1 MNGPNRMTPDET
13 LTTSHQRIE
22 RANTM
27 NRTTTILLAATLSL
41 ATLPAIAGEDNLCG
55 TFAYIAES
63 TMMAR
68 QNGMSLA
75 DLLKLREDSYNDTPA
90 IKKMIFDQTIIA
102 YKQPRYQTK
111 ANQQRAIDD
120 FRDMNHVQC
129 LDALSQ

>member
-1 MNGPNRMTPDET
+1 
-13 LTTSHQRIE
+13 
-22 RANTM
+22 M
-27 NRTTTILLAATLSL
+27 NRITKTLIAATLAG
-41 ATLPAIAGEDNLCG
+41 ATIPAVAEDDNICG
-55 TFAYIAES
+55 TLAYIAES

-75 DLLKLREDSYNDTPA
+75 RLLEIRKDSYSDTPA
-90 IKKMIFDQTIIA
+90 VKKMVFDQTIIA

-129 LDALSQ
+129 LSVLGQ